1 MNEMEIYDMIPWDFF
16 GLLLLILGAALTI
29 TLVAYGLKVRRRAK
43 LTNPRKD
50 HVYGPGRQHRHR
62 LPQE

>member
-1 MNEMEIYDMIPWDFF
+1 METYNTIPWDFF
-16 GLLLLILGAALTI
+16 GLLLLIFGAALTI
-29 TLVAYGLKVRRRAK
+29 TLVACWRKARRRAR

-50 HVYGPGRQHRHR
+50 HVYDSGRHHRHR

>member
-1 MNEMEIYDMIPWDFF
+1 MNEMEIYDTIPWDFF
-16 GLLLLILGAALTI
+16 GLLLLIFGAALTI
-29 TLVAYGLKVRRRAK
+29 TLVTYGRKARRRAR

-50 HVYGPGRQHRHR
+50 HVYDSGRQHRHS